1 MTGGE
6 GLTSYRMEA
15 RGASWR
21 REGAQLEAE
30 PGTFGVSGAERAR
43 EVGSGLRSDHLPS
56 EKAACLL
63 SVSAS
68 RPCHSTVGCPCP
80 CPCLYHLYHLLPTPP
95 PSSLS
100 LPSHALLPQ
109 VSFATGEKK
118 QVREKSFYFPGL
130 QAQLPALPS
139 GQLRSHRLTGFGGWK
154 FRVRFP
160 IP

>member
-43 EVGSGLRSDHLPS
+43 EVGSRLRSDHLPS

-80 CPCLYHLYHLLPTPP
+80 YHLF
-95 PSSLS
+95 SLS
-100 LPSHALLPQ
+100 LSHLSLFCLFHLILSSPKFLLRQ
-109 VSFATGEKK
+109 EKRNK
-118 QVREKSFYFPGL
+118 
-130 QAQLPALPS
+130 
-139 GQLRSHRLTGFGGWK
+139 
-154 FRVRFP
+154 
-160 IP
+160 

>member
-80 CPCLYHLYHLLPTPP
+80 CPYHLFSLSL
-95 PSSLS
+95 SLISVSILS
-100 LPSHALLPQ
+100 LPSHSLLPQ